1 MKDNV
6 DLIDEINRLKMEKH
20 LVGQMIKETDN
31 TTEQL
36 IKVANPKRSRAKSAR
51 VGPHSEQHIMEY
63 KTDIELFDNQ
73 LQELET

>member
-31 TTEQL
+31 AGFNALQIEEAVTRENDWSQ
-36 IKVANPKRSRAKSAR
+36 
-51 VGPHSEQHIMEY
+51 
-63 KTDIELFDNQ
+63 DILYEGGF
-73 LQELET
+73 EMPI